1 MCLFLNHQT
10 LETERTYTMNLCLL
24 VELYVEPLQKKG
36 ILSSEQING
45 MFANV
50 SNIVQLNLSF
60 LAELEG
66 RLARW
71 YDNVACIVAG
81 VVS

>member
-45 MFANV
+45 
-50 SNIVQLNLSF
+50 SNIVQLNLRF
-60 LAELEG
+60 LTDLES

-81 VVS
+81 VGSWA